1 MSLQPKGKSL
11 VTKRTVVVG
20 TRKTS
25 VAIEAPFWEALKGIA
40 AAENLSLKEL
50 VTRINRHRKRPNLSS
65 AIRLYV
71 LDCYR
76 QLAENAAPG
85 AGKVERS

>member
-1 MSLQPKGKSL
+1 MSVQPKGKSL

-25 VAIEAPFWEALKGIA
+25 VAIEAPFWEALKEIA

-50 VTRINRHRKRPNLSS
+50 VTRINGERKRPNLSS
-65 AIRLYV
+65 EIRLYV
-71 LDCYR
+71 LDHYR
-76 QLAENAAPG
+76 GLVEQSLAAGG
-85 AGKVERS
+85 AKGKR

>member
-1 MSLQPKGKSL
+1 MSVQPKGKSL

-25 VAIEAPFWEALKGIA
+25 VAIEAPFWEALKEIA

-50 VTRINRHRKRPNLSS
+50 VTRINGERKRPNLSS
-65 AIRLYV
+65 EIRLYV
-71 LDCYR
+71 RPLSR
-76 QLAENAAPG
+76 
-85 AGKVERS
+85 AG

>member
-1 MSLQPKGKSL
+1 VNLHPKGKSL

-20 TRKTS
+20 TRKT
-25 VAIEAPFWEALKGIA
+25 VEAPFWEALKEIA

-50 VTRINRHRKRPNLSS
+50 VTRINRDRQKPNLSS

-71 LDCYR
+71 LDHYR
-76 QLAENAAPG
+76 QLASAAPRNR
-85 AGKVERS
+85 KTKRS

>member
-25 VAIEAPFWEALKGIA
+25 VGIEAPFWEALKEIA
-40 AAENLSLKEL
+40 VAKNISLKEL
-50 VTRINRHRKRPNLSS
+50 VTRINGERQRPNLSS

-71 LDCYR
+71 LDHYQ
-76 QLAENAAPG
+76 QLAHEAAPG
-85 AGKVERS
+85 GDGNK

>member
-25 VAIEAPFWEALKGIA
+25 VGVEAPFWEALKEIA

-50 VTRINRHRKRPNLSS
+50 VTRINRDRQKPNLSS

-71 LDCYR
+71 LDHYR
-76 QLAENAAPG
+76 QLASEAAPG
-85 AGKVERS
+85 GKAKRS

>member
-1 MSLQPKGKSL
+1 MSVQPKGKSL

-25 VAIEAPFWEALKGIA
+25 VAIEAPFWEALKEIA

-50 VTRINRHRKRPNLSS
+50 VTRINGERKRPNLSS
-65 AIRLYV
+65 EIRLYV
-71 LDCYR
+71 LDHYR
-76 QLAENAAPG
+76 GLVEHALAGGG
-85 AGKVERS
+85 AKGSG

>member
-25 VAIEAPFWEALKGIA
+25 VGIEAPFWKALKEIA
-40 AAENLSLKEL
+40 AAENVSLGEL
-50 VTRINRHRKRPNLSS
+50 VTRINGDRQHPNFSS
-65 AIRLYV
+65 AIRVYV
-71 LDCYR
+71 LDHYR
-76 QLAENAAPG
+76 QLASG
-85 AGKVERS
+85 GTSGGKLKR